1 MNNTKKTL
9 LGLFL
14 SAGLLGGTMTSAQAA
29 GWCESGKPVKFA
41 GLNWE
46 SGMLLTDLMQIILKN
61 GYGCETDSLPG
72 NSITMEQA
80 LANNDIQI
88 FSEEWIGRSDAWN
101 KAAAANKVVGVG
113 APIVGATEGWYV
125 PRFVIEGDKARNI
138 EAKAPNLKAVTDLA
152 QYAEVF
158 RDPEEPGKG
167 RFYNCP
173 AGWTCE
179 LENSEMLKK
188 YGLEDKFTNFRPGT
202 GPALDAAVLSSYKR
216 KKPILFYYWSPTPLM
231 GQADLVKLDEPGVN
245 KDVKIQVGLSRA
257 FHDQAPELVAV
268 LEKVNLP
275 IDLLNQNLAK
285 MAKEKLTSEQLAK
298 AFLKEHPEV
307 WTTWVSEDAAKKVQA
322 AL

>member
-1 MNNTKKTL
+1 MQFKKRV
-9 LGLFL
+9 LGLMCA
-14 SAGLLGGTMTSAQAA
+14 AGLLAGAASAQAA

-46 SGMLLTDLMQIILKN
+46 SGMLLTDVLQLVLKN

-80 LANNDIQI
+80 LGNNDIQI
-88 FSEEWIGRSDAWN
+88 FAEEWVGRSDAWN
-101 KAAAANKVVGVG
+101 KAASAGKVVGVG

-125 PRFVIEGDKARNI
+125 PRYVIEGDAKRGI
-138 EAKAPNLKAVTDLA
+138 EAKAPQLKSIADLG

-179 LENSEMLKK
+179 LDNSEMLKS
-188 YGLEDKFTNFRPGT
+188 YGLESKFTNFRPGT
-202 GPALDAAVLSSYKR
+202 GPALDAAVLSSYR
-216 KKPILFYYWSPTPLM
+216 RGEPILFYYWSPTPLM
-231 GQADLVKLDEPGVN
+231 GQADLVKLEEKPGVD
-245 KDVKIQVGLSRA
+245 KSVTIQVGLSKT
-257 FHDQAPELVAV
+257 FHDEAPELVDV
-268 LEKVNLP
+268 LKKVNLP

-285 MAKEKLTSEQLAK
+285 MAKEKMASADLAK
-298 AFLKEHPEV
+298 VFLKEHPEV
-307 WTTWVSEDAAKKVQA
+307 WHAWVSEDAAKKIEA